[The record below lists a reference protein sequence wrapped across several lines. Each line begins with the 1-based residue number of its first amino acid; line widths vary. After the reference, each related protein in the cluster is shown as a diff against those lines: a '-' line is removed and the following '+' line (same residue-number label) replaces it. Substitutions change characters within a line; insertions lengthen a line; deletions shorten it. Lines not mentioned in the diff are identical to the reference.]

1 MENYVIKA
9 SGTMEEITKELNT
22 LKAVFGK
29 DATLPEMAT
38 ATRFARIE
46 TAVRKQFEKVEN
58 AK

>member
-9 SGTMEEITKELNT
+9 SGTMGDVLTALTT

-29 DATLPEMAT
+29 DATLAEMAT

-46 TAVRKQFEKVEN
+46 TAVRKQFDEGERE
-58 AK
+58 